1 MFNKIFPKI
10 HAEGYKFLVIAG
22 IITIIF
28 YIFSNFLALIGLLLT
43 VWVYYFFR
51 DPERV
56 IINDDN
62 YLVSPA
68 DGEVIKVEEV
78 NGPKELGL
86 ENKNF
91 KKISIFMN
99 VFDCHVNR
107 IPCSGKIEE
116 ILYKPGKFLN
126 ASLDKASEDNER
138 NYYKIKDQHGNDI
151 IVVQIAGLVA
161 RRIVCE
167 SNKDQDLK
175 QGDRIGMIRFGSRA
189 DVYYENY
196 EPLVKIG
203 QTAIAGETLLAK
215 KIMEPQK
222 KNFKIVSDKKNARVI
237 LPNMLT
243 LIGVCIGLT
252 SIRFALDGRFE
263 FAIIAII
270 FAALIDGLD
279 GRIARLIKGTS
290 KVGKE
295 LDSLTDMISFGVAPA
310 FIMYFWKLN
319 TLGRFGWLLCLV
331 YVICVALR
339 LARFNVNSNQESS
352 WRDNF
357 FEGVP
362 SPAGAILVLTPLI
375 FSLSGFDMIQLNY
388 DLIVPTFFVVISF
401 LLISKF
407 PSYSFKKIVIPR
419 RTTIFLL
426 FGIVLFFGLLL
437 IYTFNVITI
446 SAIIYLLLLPISF
459 FHYQKIKKHHEND
472 RIQDDDD
479 LEDVL

>member
-1 MFNKIFPKI
+1 MEQPKNNL
-10 HAEGYKFLVIAG
+10 K
-22 IITIIF
+22 
-28 YIFSNFLALIGLLLT
+28 
-43 VWVYYFFR
+43 
-51 DPERV
+51 
-56 IINDDN
+56 
-62 YLVSPA
+62 
-68 DGEVIKVEEV
+68 
-78 NGPKELGL
+78 
-86 ENKNF
+86 
-91 KKISIFMN
+91 
-99 VFDCHVNR
+99 
-107 IPCSGKIEE
+107 
-116 ILYKPGKFLN
+116 
-126 ASLDKASEDNER
+126 
-138 NYYKIKDQHGNDI
+138 
-151 IVVQIAGLVA
+151 LVA
-161 RRIVCE
+161 
-167 SNKDQDLK
+167 
-175 QGDRIGMIRFGSRA
+175 
-189 DVYYENY
+189 
-196 EPLVKIG
+196 
-203 QTAIAGETLLAK
+203 
-215 KIMEPQK
+215 
-222 KNFKIVSDKKNARVI
+222 DKKKARMI

-319 TLGRFGWLLCLV
+319 SLGRFGWLLCLV
-331 YVICVALR
+331 FVICVALR
-339 LARFNVNSNQESS
+339 LARFNVNSNQEPS

-362 SPAGAILVLTPLI
+362 SPAGGILVLTPLI
-375 FSLSGFDMIQLNY
+375 ISLSGFNFIKLNN
-388 DLIVPTFFVVISF
+388 DLIVPIFFVVTSF

-437 IYTFNVITI
+437 IYTFNVIAI
-446 SAIIYLLLLPISF
+446 STLVYLILLPVSY
-459 FHYQKIKKHHEND
+459 FHYQKIKKKHEKD
-472 RIQDDDD
+472 KIQDEDD

>member
-1 MFNKIFPKI
+1 
-10 HAEGYKFLVIAG
+10 
-22 IITIIF
+22 
-28 YIFSNFLALIGLLLT
+28 
-43 VWVYYFFR
+43 
-51 DPERV
+51 
-56 IINDDN
+56 
-62 YLVSPA
+62 
-68 DGEVIKVEEV
+68 
-78 NGPKELGL
+78 
-86 ENKNF
+86 
-91 KKISIFMN
+91 
-99 VFDCHVNR
+99 
-107 IPCSGKIEE
+107 
-116 ILYKPGKFLN
+116 
-126 ASLDKASEDNER
+126 
-138 NYYKIKDQHGNDI
+138 
-151 IVVQIAGLVA
+151 
-161 RRIVCE
+161 
-167 SNKDQDLK
+167 
-175 QGDRIGMIRFGSRA
+175 
-189 DVYYENY
+189 
-196 EPLVKIG
+196 
-203 QTAIAGETLLAK
+203 
-215 KIMEPQK
+215 MEPQK
-222 KNFKIVSDKKNARVI
+222 NNFKIVADKKNARMI

-252 SIRFALDGRFE
+252 SIRFALDEKFE
-263 FAIIAII
+263 LAIIAII

-339 LARFNVNSNQESS
+339 LARFNINSNQEPS

-362 SPAGAILVLTPLI
+362 SPAGGILVLTPLI
-375 FSLSGFDMIQLNY
+375 ISLSGFNFIKLNY
-388 DLIVPTFFVVISF
+388 DLIVPIFFVVTSF

-437 IYTFNVITI
+437 IYTFNVIAI
-446 SAIIYLLLLPISF
+446 STLVYLILLPVSY
-459 FHYQKIKKHHEND
+459 FHYQKIKKKHEKD
-472 RIQDDDD
+472 KIQDEDD